1 MSELSGAMQ
10 RLQDLQEELN
20 QLERARDLMY
30 AALYA
35 IEEADTEFNCCTGLG
50 YSSGVSH
57 HASMEIEESLSMVED
72 RIQEI
77 EGAAEQL

>member
-1 MSELSGAMQ
+1 MSKISGAMQ

-20 QLERARDLMY
+20 QLERTRDAIHEVLC
-30 AALYA
+30 ALENA
-35 IEEADTEFNCCTGLG
+35 ETEFNSAGLG
-50 YSSGVSH
+50 YYDGLSH

>member
-20 QLERARDLMY
+20 QLERARDAIYEVLC
-30 AALYA
+30 ALETA
-35 IEEADTEFNCCTGLG
+35 EVEFGCTGLG
-50 YSSGVSH
+50 YYDGLSH